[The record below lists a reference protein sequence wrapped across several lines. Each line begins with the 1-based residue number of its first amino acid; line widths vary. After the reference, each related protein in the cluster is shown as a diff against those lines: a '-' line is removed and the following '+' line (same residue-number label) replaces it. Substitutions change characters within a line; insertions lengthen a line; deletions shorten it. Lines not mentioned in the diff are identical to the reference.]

1 MSGFVHHPPGG
12 ARLLA
17 ENETGF
23 RLWAPGCDAVFLE
36 IEGQPPLAMARTRDG
51 WFETVA
57 YCGAGA
63 RYRYRVAPELAVPDP
78 CSRFQP
84 EDVHGPSEVIDP
96 EAYRWQNAHWMGR
109 PWHETVICE
118 LHAGLCDG
126 FEGVKALL
134 PSLAE
139 AGYTAIELM
148 PVADFAGTRNW
159 GYDGVL
165 PYAPDSAYGRP
176 EQLKALI
183 DAAHGLGLMV
193 FLDVV
198 YNHFG
203 PEGNYL
209 NAYAPPFFR
218 EDLHTPWGAAIDFR
232 QRAVRDY
239 FIGNALY
246 WLQEYRFDGL
256 RLDAVHAISDPD
268 FLDELAATVRRHVE
282 PGRQVHLMLENEHNV
297 ARHLE
302 PGGGYDA
309 QWNDD
314 GHNALHVLLTG
325 ETEGYYGNYAE
336 KPVLHLARV
345 LAEGF
350 AYQGEPSPSHDGQTR
365 GTRSAH
371 LPPTAFILFLQ
382 NHDQVGNR
390 AFGERLSTLA
400 DPAALRAATVLQ
412 LLSPQIPLCFRGEE
426 RGSRTPFL
434 FFTDFHG
441 GLADAVREG
450 RRREFAKFPVFA
462 DEQARARIPDPNDA
476 ATFERCRLEADEALL
491 PAQREQAALFRQL
504 LRLRRER
511 LVSRL
516 PGCTSLGAAALGSH
530 AVSARWQLGD
540 GARLFIAAN
549 LGAEAVE
556 LRPWPQAEQLPPL
569 FETAPGVAAEVA
581 HGRLPPQSACVL
593 IEEPA

>member
-1 MSGFVHHPPGG
+1 MSGFVHHTPGG
-12 ARLLA
+12 ARILA
-17 ENETGF
+17 VGDTGF
-23 RLWAPGCDAVFLE
+23 RLWAPACAAVFVE
-36 IEGQPPLAMARTRDG
+36 IEGQPPLAMTRTRDG
-51 WFETVA
+51 WFEAVA
-57 YCGAGA
+57 SCAAGA

-96 EAYRWQNAHWMGR
+96 RAYRWQQPDWRGR
-109 PWHETVICE
+109 PWHESVICE
-118 LHAGLCDG
+118 LHAGLCGGFDG
-126 FEGVKALL
+126 VRALL

-148 PVADFAGTRNW
+148 PVADFAGHRNW

-176 EQLKALI
+176 EQLKALV

-209 NAYAPPFFR
+209 NAYAPQFFR
-218 EDLHTPWGAAIDFR
+218 EDIHTPWGAAIDFR
-232 QRAVRDY
+232 QRAVRDH
-239 FIGNALY
+239 FIHNALY
-246 WLQEYRFDGL
+246 WLLEYRFDGL
-256 RLDAVHAISDPD
+256 RLDAVHAIVDPD
-268 FLDELAATVRRHVE
+268 FLDELAATVRAQVE
-282 PGRQVHLMLENEHNV
+282 PGRQVHLMLENEHNI

-314 GHNALHVLLTG
+314 GHNVLHVLLTG
-325 ETEGYYGNYAE
+325 ETEGYYANYAGQ
-336 KPVLHLARV
+336 PALQLARV

-350 AYQGEPSPSHDGQTR
+350 AYQGEPSPSHDGRPR
-365 GTRSAH
+365 GTRSAQ

-382 NHDQVGNR
+382 NHDQIGNR
-390 AFGERLSTLA
+390 ALGERLATLA

-412 LLSPQIPLCFRGEE
+412 LLSPQIPLCFLGEE
-426 RGSRTPFL
+426 HGSRSPFL

-441 GLADAVREG
+441 ELADAVRQG
-450 RRREFAKFPVFA
+450 RRREFAKFASFA
-462 DEQARARIPDPNDA
+462 DEQARARIPDPNEA
-476 ATFERCRLEADEALL
+476 ATFECCRLEPVETLL
-491 PAQREQAALFRQL
+491 PAQRAQAAEFREL

-511 LVSRL
+511 LVPRL
-516 PGCTSLGAAALGSH
+516 PGCRSLGAAALGSH

-540 GARLFIAAN
+540 GARLFMAAN
-549 LGAEAVE
+549 LGAEPAE
-556 LRPWPQAEQLPPL
+556 LRPWPQAEKLPPL
-569 FETAPGVAAEVA
+569 FETAPGLSVEIAR
-581 HGRLPPQSACVL
+581 GQLPPYAACVM
-593 IEEPA
+593 IEEGG